1 MKVLVKKKVCGS
13 HEQCTGPTGKHC
25 PSLILLVK
33 EVVGP
38 VHSARGPLTDN
49 IFTCFSIK
57 KKKKKRNAAWK
68 RKSKCILKVRL
79 DTTYFTENLK
89 YCSKIIFKCVNN
101 IVGPIFNEKVA
112 KSEFC
117 RSRKQ
122 CMDPLVCTV
131 PCLFCWC
138 EQCTDKQSKK
148 KKICR
153 VSKKKKRQKKGGKR
167 RRQHF
172 HLYPNATLVCRCL
185 RSPGARLVAHFKQ
198 LFEHFKHTYTHF
210 HLNVYQ
216 KNPNN
221 IT

>member
-1 MKVLVKKKVCGS
+1 MRPIFNESFGEKKGLWVPRTVHGTHWKALSITYFACQRGS
-13 HEQCTGPTGKHC
+13 GSRAQCTRPTDRQH
-25 PSLILLVK
+25 LHVLLN
-33 EVVGP
+33 
-38 VHSARGPLTDN
+38 L
-49 IFTCFSIK
+49 K

-148 KKICR
+148 KKMQSLKKEKKTKKR
-153 VSKKKKRQKKGGKR
+153 RKTQTPTFSSVSKRYLSMPLFKITRGSFGSPFQ
-167 RRQHF
+167 
-172 HLYPNATLVCRCL
+172 AT
-185 RSPGARLVAHFKQ
+185 F
-198 LFEHFKHTYTHF
+198 
-210 HLNVYQ
+210 
-216 KNPNN
+216 
-221 IT
+221 

>member
-1 MKVLVKKKVCGS
+1 MKKLLKVSFVGPANSAWIHWYALSLAYFAGVNNALTNKVKKK
-13 HEQCTGPTGKHC
+13 K
-25 PSLILLVK
+25 
-33 EVVGP
+33 
-38 VHSARGPLTDN
+38 
-49 IFTCFSIK
+49 
-57 KKKKKRNAAWK
+57 
-68 RKSKCILKVRL
+68 
-79 DTTYFTENLK
+79 
-89 YCSKIIFKCVNN
+89 
-101 IVGPIFNEKVA
+101 
-112 KSEFC
+112 
-117 RSRKQ
+117 
-122 CMDPLVCTV
+122 
-131 PCLFCWC
+131 
-138 EQCTDKQSKK
+138 
-148 KKICR
+148 CR